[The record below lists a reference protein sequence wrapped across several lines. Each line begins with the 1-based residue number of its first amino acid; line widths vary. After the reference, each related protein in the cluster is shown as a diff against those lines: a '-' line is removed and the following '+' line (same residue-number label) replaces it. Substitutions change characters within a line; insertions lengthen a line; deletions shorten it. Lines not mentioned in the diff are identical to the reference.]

1 MITVCAWNRPEDG
14 PHIPSGLLADDGKD
28 DGRLSHGI
36 CWGHAEHMREK
47 LGLTARRPKKK
58 EAVT

>member
-14 PHIPSGLLADDGKD
+14 PHDPTYVLADDGTN

-36 CWGHAEHMREK
+36 CHGH
-47 LGLTARRPKKK
+47 K
-58 EAVT
+58 EAVLATLPRRTKETAS